1 MFATKKMRFLF
12 TSFILVIF
20 AFSTSYGQDTIT
32 VKDKIFRLSEISG
45 QYFISANYSENDD
58 INKMELKRGY
68 FTIKTNINKVLS
80 ARYTQDITLD
90 QEGGDAGNIEMR
102 MKYLYL
108 QANVHF
114 LKKYQDG
121 HFIMG
126 MAPRPWIDFEQKVN
140 QYRVQAKMFT
150 ENVKIMSSADF
161 GIMYEGLIGGK
172 VDEEYQENVSSAYP
186 GKYGSFS
193 FGVYNGGGYHATE
206 QNNNKTVEGRL
217 SLRPFPKFM
226 PGFQAS
232 YAFAFG
238 KANLPENISD
248 FKMHLLYLS
257 SESKYHVLAAQ
268 YYYGIGD
275 TEGKYVN
282 SRLQSQINEG
292 YSVFGEIKIPKSNF
306 SVVGRYDYFT
316 SELSPDLKQTNIF
329 GGIAYHFQKN
339 KLMLNY
345 EYEELPSTIDHI
357 YEIAL
362 EIKF

>member
-1 MFATKKMRFLF
+1 MRFLLV
-12 TSFILVIF
+12 SFILLVF

-45 QYFISANYSENDD
+45 QYFISANYSETEN

-90 QEGGDAGNIEMR
+90 QEGSDAGNVEIR

-108 QANVHF
+108 KAKVSF
-114 LKKYQDG
+114 LKKFQDG

-126 MAPRPWIDFEQKVN
+126 LSPRPWIDFEQKVN
-140 QYRVQAKMFT
+140 RYRVQSKMFI

-172 VDEEYQENVSSAYP
+172 VDEEYQKNVNGSYP
-186 GKYGSFS
+186 GKYGSFGI
-193 FGVYNGGGYHATE
+193 GVYNGGGYHATE
-206 QNNNKTVEGRL
+206 ENNNKTVEGRL
-217 SLRPFPKFM
+217 SLRPFPGFM

-238 KANLPENISD
+238 KANLPANSSD
-248 FKMHLLYLS
+248 FKMHLIYLS
-257 SESKYHVLAAQ
+257 SESKFHTLAAQ
-268 YYYGIGD
+268 YYYGVGD

-282 SRLQSQINEG
+282 SRLVSQINEG
-292 YSVFGEIKIPKSNF
+292 YSIFGEIKLPKSNF
-306 SVVGRYDYFT
+306 SIVGRYDFFN
-316 SELSPDLKQTNIF
+316 SELSPNLQQKNIF

-345 EYEELPSTIDHI
+345 EHEDVAGSIDHI